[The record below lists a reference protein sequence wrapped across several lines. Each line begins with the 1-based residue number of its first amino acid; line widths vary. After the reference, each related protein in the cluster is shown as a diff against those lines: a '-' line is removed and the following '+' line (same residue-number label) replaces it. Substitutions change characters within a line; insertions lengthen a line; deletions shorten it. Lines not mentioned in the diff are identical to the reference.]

1 MQAGLSHQIHLLIIA
16 CSETDMRPA
25 YYEVHILCQIQSHG
39 MASAMI
45 RT

>member
-16 CSETDMRPA
+16 CGETDIRPA
-25 YYEVHILCQIQSHG
+25 YYEVHIPCHIQSYG
-39 MASAMI
+39 MAGALI